1 MSRLNK
7 EQMKEALAKFGQTP
21 SKNQMEKLL
30 EESRV
35 DLSEDNRRIISNF
48 YIDADGD
55 FVWRRKNGSPYV
67 IEAER
72 LQEPDWLEHM
82 LHKMDYDEFGEFVVA
97 YLKCLKMKGIEKL
110 EIEINDLSE
119 FLLHDYRR

>member
-1 MSRLNK
+1 MSRMNK
-7 EQMKEALAKFGQTP
+7 EQMKEALAKFAHSP
-21 SKNQMEKLL
+21 SEDQMKKLL

-35 DLSEDNRRIISNF
+35 DLSKDNRRIISNF

-55 FVWRRKNGSPYV
+55 FVWRRKNGNDYV

-72 LQEPDWLEHM
+72 LQEPDWIEHM
-82 LHKMDYDEFGEFVVA
+82 LHKMDYDVFGEFVAA
-97 YLKCLKMKGIEKL
+97 YLKSLKIKGVEKL
-110 EIEINDLSE
+110 EIEIKDLSE